1 MRSNIDM
8 IEFLAWGYMSVRR
21 LPPLCNSSAV
31 CVWLPFFEARSGYQR
46 PASQLPVR
54 LGQSL
59 EMRGVAATAVLALAA
74 GCCAYPHSSKQVGTL
89 QEPPPPTTF
98 RPPLSFANEGGPE
111 DCSEP
116 DTFSGIF
123 PRSSFGGFCCVFC
136 PDNEGN
142 RDALVCCPTI
152 DEHRQEVSASP
163 HPKHNPMPCPRLRS

>member
-1 MRSNIDM
+1 MPSNIDM
-8 IEFLAWGYMSVRR
+8 IEFLAWGCCGTSSVRR
-21 LPPLCNSSAV
+21 FPPSAT
-31 CVWLPFFEARSGYQR
+31 LRSGCHSGRGAWYQR
-46 PASQLPVR
+46 PASQLPLR

-59 EMRGVAATAVLALAA
+59 EMRGVAATAVLALAV

-98 RPPLSFANEGGPE
+98 RPPLAFANEGGPE

>member
-1 MRSNIDM
+1 MDM
-8 IEFLAWGYMSVRR
+8 IEFLAWGYCGNCSLRR
-21 LPPLCNSSAV
+21 FPPLCNSP
-31 CVWLPFFEARSGYQR
+31 VWLPFRARCGVGSR

-98 RPPLSFANEGGPE
+98 RPPLAFANEGGPE

>member
-1 MRSNIDM
+1 MGLNYLLLGLMWD
-8 IEFLAWGYMSVRR
+8 LSVRCF
-21 LPPLCNSSAV
+21 PPLCNSVFSA
-31 CVWLPFFEARSGYQR
+31 VWLPFAERSWYQR

-98 RPPLSFANEGGPE
+98 RPPLAFANEGSPE